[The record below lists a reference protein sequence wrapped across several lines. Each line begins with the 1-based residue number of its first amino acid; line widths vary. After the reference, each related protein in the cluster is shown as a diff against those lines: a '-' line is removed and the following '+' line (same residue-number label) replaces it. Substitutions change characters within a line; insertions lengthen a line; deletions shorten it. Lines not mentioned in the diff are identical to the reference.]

1 MPCLKI
7 ALPTNLHPWMNL
19 FALRLKG
26 VEIKTIIIW
35 VLRDSEHP
43 TTVLYDKL
51 FEQLARNLSALSC
64 IMHTSLT
71 LSPLARD
78 RNHTGYL
85 CVLRAPHI
93 TDTHTHK
100 PSCWALYESHMHTL
114 CMGIIH
120 AHSIPGADDT
130 SSIKMTETALHIKC
144 NQNLF
149 PAVFAHSVSYY
160 NTFI

>member
-43 TTVLYDKL
+43 TTVPYDKL

-93 TDTHTHK
+93 TDTHTQTILL
-100 PSCWALYESHMHTL
+100 S
-114 CMGIIH
+114 
-120 AHSIPGADDT
+120 
-130 SSIKMTETALHIKC
+130 
-144 NQNLF
+144 F
-149 PAVFAHSVSYY
+149 VRVSYAY
-160 NTFI
+160 FMHGHHTRSQYTRCR

>member
-1 MPCLKI
+1 MLTLITFVIII
-7 ALPTNLHPWMNL
+7 AYEVYLQKLNSVDLPKYALFKNCIADTNLHPWMNL

-43 TTVLYDKL
+43 TTVPYDKL

-78 RNHTGYL
+78 
-85 CVLRAPHI
+85 
-93 TDTHTHK
+93 
-100 PSCWALYESHMHTL
+100 
-114 CMGIIH
+114 
-120 AHSIPGADDT
+120 
-130 SSIKMTETALHIKC
+130 
-144 NQNLF
+144 
-149 PAVFAHSVSYY
+149 
-160 NTFI
+160 